1 MDDLSP
7 EEIEAIYNDIRRRVE
22 QRYNKRGEFF
32 THLGAYLAFVFL
44 VWFVWLGPTQFGNG
58 VWGIIMALGTIGWS
72 IGMLAHGI
80 QWLFFELQERALQR
94 ELDGAG
100 LAGVYQRV
108 RAKPKREERLV
119 RLSDDGELEEII
131 LEDDEDSRQRTSSR

>member
-7 EEIEAIYNDIRRRVE
+7 EEIEAIYKDIKRRVE

-44 VWFVWLGPTQFGNG
+44 VWFVWLGPTQFGHG
-58 VWGIIMALGTIGWS
+58 VLGIVMALGTIGWS

-94 ELDGAG
+94 ELDRAG

-108 RAKPKREERLV
+108 RTKPKRDERLV
-119 RLSDDGELEEII
+119 RLSDDGELEEIT
-131 LEDDEDSRQRTSSR
+131 LDDEGSPRRSSSR